1 LAGGPGAATCALSA
15 RCSRSSA
22 KRRKLSAFDVAI
34 IVLWVSATLGFT
46 LSGVRQDALQVIKSL
61 MTPGLL
67 AVIYGLD

>member
-1 LAGGPGAATCALSA
+1 
-15 RCSRSSA
+15 
-22 KRRKLSAFDVAI
+22 VAI